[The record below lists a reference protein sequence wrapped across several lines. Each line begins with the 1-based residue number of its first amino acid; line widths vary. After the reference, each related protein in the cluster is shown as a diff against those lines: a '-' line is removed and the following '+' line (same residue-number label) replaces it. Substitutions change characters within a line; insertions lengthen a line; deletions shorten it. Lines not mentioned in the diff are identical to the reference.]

1 MTTEVNLDSID
12 PPKRIFEK
20 QQGYYLDPKV
30 LDAAGESDDGIFE
43 HARVKVPLEDANL
56 VSSES
61 GTNPSFHRP
70 VLDIDLPCE
79 LIPSS
84 TPGKFHLY
92 IDCPMTW
99 VEYEKLLRALERA
112 RILESG
118 YVNAS
123 IERKATMLR
132 KPGVYK
138 PNSDKRSN
146 YFPKDEAF

>member
-1 MTTEVNLDSID
+1 M
-12 PPKRIFEK
+12 RIFEM

-30 LDAAGESDDGIFE
+30 LDAAGESDDDVFE
-43 HARVKVPLEDANL
+43 HARTKVPLEDANL
-56 VSSES
+56 VSSEIPN
-61 GTNPSFHRP
+61 TNYHRP
-70 VLDIDLPCE
+70 LLDIDLPVE

-92 IDCPMTW
+92 IDAPMFW
-99 VEYEKLLRALERA
+99 NEYEKLLKVLEEVG
-112 RILESG
+112 ILEPG

-132 KPGVYK
+132 KPGIYK
-138 PNSDKRSN
+138 PNSDKPSN